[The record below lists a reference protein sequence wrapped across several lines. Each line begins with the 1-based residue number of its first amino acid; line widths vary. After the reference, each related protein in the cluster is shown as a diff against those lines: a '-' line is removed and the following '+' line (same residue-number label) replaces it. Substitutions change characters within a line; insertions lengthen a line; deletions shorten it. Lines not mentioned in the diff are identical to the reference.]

1 MQDDKN
7 FLLAIVLMIGIILAW
22 SYYNA
27 EFAQP
32 PTPAVPAETSQRLG
46 QPSAA
51 PGWDDVTTFGSAPTI
66 KDRDAVLAENARI
79 DIRSPKLSGTI
90 RRKGG
95 RLDDLTLLGYRETVD
110 KDSPDVVFLSP
121 SSAPNPYFIEFGWV
135 GPNPGAGPN
144 QTADWQSESRV
155 LAPGSPARLTWNN
168 GQGQKFT
175 RTYAIDDHYMLKIV
189 QKVENTSQE
198 PVTLTPYGSVQRIG
212 TPETSGYAILHEG
225 FLGVLGGSLT
235 EVDYEDSREE
245 PSIQTS
251 STGGWLGITDKYWM
265 TALLPDQAML
275 FSGRFEYQNRNGRD
289 NYRARMM
296 MQPLEIP
303 AGDSVEVESFVFAGA
318 KKVDIIEGYEEDIG
332 VERFDRAIDWGWF
345 YFLTRPLF
353 TLLDIFAG
361 YLGNFGIA
369 ILALTVLIKLAFF
382 QLANKSYIAMSRMRI
397 LQPKMTEL
405 RERFKDDKQRQQQ
418 ELMALYKNENV
429 NPLSGCLPIVVQ
441 IPVFF
446 ALYKVLFV
454 SIEMRHAPF
463 FGWIHD
469 LSAPDPMLVTT
480 LFGLIPWNPPS
491 FLALGIWPIIMGVSM
506 FLQMKLNPQPA
517 DPIQAKVFAFMPLF
531 FTFLLASFPVGL
543 VIYWTWNNVLT
554 MAQQWVIMKRHGAFD
569 QD

>member
-22 SYYNA
+22 SYYNS
-27 EFAQP
+27 EFAP
-32 PTPAVPAETSQRLG
+32 PPPPPAPAETAQEAA
-46 QPSAA
+46 QPTAS
-51 PGWDDVTTFGSAPTI
+51 PGWDDAAPFGPAPVV
-66 KDRDAVLAENARI
+66 KDRSDVLAENSRI
-79 DIRSPKLSGTI
+79 AINSAKLSGTI
-90 RRKGG
+90 RQKGG
-95 RLDDLTLLGYRETVD
+95 RIDDLTLLEYREDVG
-110 KDSPDVVFLSP
+110 KDSPNIVFLSP

-135 GPNPGAGPN
+135 GTSAGAGPN
-144 QTADWQSESRV
+144 QTTEWQTDSNT
-155 LAPGSPARLTWNN
+155 LTPGSPVTLTWDN

-175 RTYAIDDHYMLKIV
+175 RTYAVDDKYMFRIS
-189 QKVENTSQE
+189 QKVENTAQE
-198 PVTLTPYGSVQRIG
+198 PVTLTPYGSLQRVG

-235 EVDYEDSREE
+235 EVDYDESREE
-245 PSIQTS
+245 PSIQTP

-265 TALLPDQAML
+265 TALLPDQSML
-275 FSGRFEYQNRNGRD
+275 FSGRFEYQSRSGRD

-296 MQPLEIP
+296 MQPLEVP
-303 AGDSVEVESFVFAGA
+303 AGESVEVVSFVFAGA
-318 KKVDIIEGYEEDIG
+318 KKVDIIEGYEEEIG

-353 TLLDIFAG
+353 TLLDLFAG

-369 ILALTVLIKLAFF
+369 ILALTVLIKLVFF
-382 QLANKSYIAMSRMRI
+382 QLANKSYVAMSKMRV

-429 NPLSGCLPIVVQ
+429 NPLSGCLPIVIQ

-463 FGWIHD
+463 FGWVHD
-469 LSAPDPMLVTT
+469 LSSPDPMLVTT
-480 LFGLIPWNPPS
+480 LFGLIPWDPPS

-506 FLQMKLNPQPA
+506 FLQQKLNPQPA
-517 DPIQAKVFAFMPLF
+517 DPVQAKVFAFMPLF

-554 MAQQWVIMKRHGAFD
+554 IAQQWVIMKRHGAFD
-569 QD
+569 KD